1 MKRKILK
8 SALWILL
15 GMGTASCSDFLDVNP
30 HDSISDT
37 AVWGNMDLAEAFLN
51 NCYNYVEG
59 ENENGVPFCSYTDEM
74 FHRTGYA
81 TEVYTSGQV
90 SCDNYNVGF
99 SDARGNTWN
108 FYYSAIKKVNQL
120 LENIDNVPVTTT
132 SDESRKTEIVGQ
144 AYFLRAFFYHQLYS
158 LYGRVPLID
167 HTFDIDSEWTET
179 RAELDEV
186 ADFIVA
192 DCEHAIENLPLKYS
206 DSQDFGRATK
216 GAAMAVKARTLL
228 YKASPLFGNPSPEKW
243 QEAAKAQ
250 KDIID
255 LGVYSLPS
263 VGSSEEYAALFYNIQ
278 NPEIIFEK
286 LYNNKGTYGSALHY
300 LFQAPN
306 GPYNGY
312 NGWGVWLPTYQIA
325 NTFQNADGTEFQMSG
340 LSSYNI
346 SLPSVNENNEI
357 VYTPTTIT
365 ATKNKPWENR
375 EMRFY
380 ANILYDGAMWGY
392 GDDNHALQLYEP
404 GEEGV
409 TPGEQSPSY
418 TDGEFWNATQTGY
431 IMRKFMD
438 PNYDQYNETI
448 MDTTPWIFFRLSEIY
463 LNYAECMIELGQND
477 EALKYINLIRN
488 RVHLP
493 NATGVNIR
501 EEYEYERKIELMF
514 EGQRFFDLRR
524 WQKMEEAYS
533 EENWP
538 TALKIYKLKDG
549 TLLYQHN
556 ENPLQ
561 QRKFVSPQMYW
572 MPVPRYE
579 LNKCSNLDGKPYE
592 D

>member
-1 MKRKILK
+1 MKRNILK
-8 SALWILL
+8 AVLWALL
-15 GMGTASCSDFLDVNP
+15 GIGTASCSDFLDVNP
-30 HDSISDT
+30 HDSISDA

-51 NCYNYVEG
+51 NCYIYVEG
-59 ENENGVPFCSYTDEM
+59 ENENGVPFCSYTDEI

-99 SDARGNTWN
+99 SDARGNTWY

-120 LENIDNVPVTTT
+120 LENIDGVPINGA
-132 SDESRKTEIVGQ
+132 SDENRKTEIVGQ

-167 HTFDIDSEWTET
+167 HIFEINSEWAET
-179 RAELDEV
+179 RADMDDV
-186 ADFIVA
+186 ADFIVE
-192 DCEHAIENLPLKYS
+192 DCEKAIKRLPETYS
-206 DSQDFGRATK
+206 GSEDFGRATK

-228 YKASPLFGNPSPEKW
+228 YKASPLFGTPSTEKW
-243 QEAAKAQ
+243 QDAAKAH

-263 VGSSEEYAALFYNIQ
+263 VSNSEEYAALFCNAQ
-278 NPEIIFEK
+278 NPEIIFQK
-286 LYNNKGTYGSALHY
+286 MYNSKGTYGEALNY

-312 NGWGVWLPTYQIA
+312 NGWGVWLPTYNIA
-325 NTFQNADGTEFQMSG
+325 NSFQNADGTEFSMSG
-340 LSSYNI
+340 LASYNI

-365 ATKNKPWENR
+365 ATKEQPWANR

-392 GDDNHALQLYEP
+392 GDDNHALQIYEP

-409 TPGEQSPSY
+409 LPGEQSTSY

-431 IMRKFMD
+431 IMRKFLD
-438 PNYDQYNETI
+438 PNYDQYSETI
-448 MDTTPWIFFRLSEIY
+448 RDVTPWIFFRLGEIY
-463 LNYAECMIELGQND
+463 LNYAECMIELGNNG

-488 RVHLP
+488 RVKLP
-493 NATGVNIR
+493 DATGANIR
-501 EEYEYERKIELMF
+501 KEYEYERKIELMF

-524 WQKMEEAYS
+524 WQRMEETYAR
-533 EENWP
+533 ENWP
-538 TALKIYKLKDG
+538 TGLKIYKLKDG
-549 TLLYQHN
+549 TMLYTHN
-556 ENPLQ
+556 ENALQ
-561 QRKFVSPQMYW
+561 QRKFVAPQMYW
-572 MPVPRYE
+572 MPIPREE
-579 LNKCSNLDGKPYE
+579 LKKCPHIDGQPYE